1 MFGYLGTCF
10 LVLSNSDAP
19 MSKRFW
25 LFGWVVGVDLGLVLC
40 VCAWGRGVLE
50 VHRQIG
56 LHALKIALHVVGV
69 SVVHVKTFVQVY
81 YFSCKLMDWDS
92 LRV

>member
-1 MFGYLGTCF
+1 MPRCLEDSGF
-10 LVLSNSDAP
+10 LVGLLE
-19 MSKRFW
+19 W
-25 LFGWVVGVDLGLVLC
+25 IWVLLGLVLC
-40 VCAWGRGVLE
+40 ACAWGRGVLE